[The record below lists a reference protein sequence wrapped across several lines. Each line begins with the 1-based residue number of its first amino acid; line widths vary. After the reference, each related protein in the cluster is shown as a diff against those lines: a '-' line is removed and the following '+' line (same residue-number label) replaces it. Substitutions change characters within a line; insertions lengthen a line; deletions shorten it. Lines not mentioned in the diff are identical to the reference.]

1 MPAPAPTTNKTLSFK
16 GLMELRQSKI
26 LEEHSYSVVYMAC
39 SPDST
44 RLAVCRPV
52 DGFEVWIWDVTL
64 GRMETKVSSN
74 FAAQI
79 ALIITY
85 SINCWRSFLKFTSNA
100 PAPTLECL
108 EWTSFQKIHLLQ
120 PMNFRMGLGHH
131 KKCEKVILDISLLR
145 AALKT
150 AIGSQVGVNHEKCHW
165 NDHFKAQF
173 VILGVGRL
181 CFYL

>member
-1 MPAPAPTTNKTLSFK
+1 MWKSDFGYFL
-16 GLMELRQSKI
+16 SKI
-26 LEEHSYSVVYMAC
+26 LEENSYGVVYMAW

-44 RLAVCRPV
+44 RLAVCGPE

-131 KKCEKVILDISLLR
+131 KK
-145 AALKT
+145 
-150 AIGSQVGVNHEKCHW
+150 KCKSDFGYFPAEGW
-165 NDHFKAQF
+165 SKNCYSNSIWAQ
-173 VILGVGRL
+173 
-181 CFYL
+181 